1 MRRFLTAIALVLGL
15 PVLAQDAPRFA
26 IFSAEQVAQNT
37 VRGKKIFADVE
48 VLGKSLQERLG
59 GKIEELK
66 KLDQQLKSPGL
77 SDEGRARIQ
86 RDLQDGE
93 ISLKRQQED
102 AQQDFNKAQQKAMKA
117 FMEEVEPLVKDLAKE
132 LKLQAVF
139 SYQPGMLAYAE
150 EGWLMTFT
158 SEISKRLDAKS
169 GAAAAAPAAAKP
181 AEKAPAKPAAPKP
194 AVPKK

>member
-1 MRRFLTAIALVLGL
+1 MRRFLTAAALVLSL

-26 IFSAEQVAQNT
+26 IFSPEQVAQNT
-37 VRGKKIFADVE
+37 IRGKKIFADVE
-48 VLGKSLQERLG
+48 TLGKSLKERLDV
-59 GKIEELK
+59 KVEELK

-117 FMEEVEPLVKDLAKE
+117 FMEEVEPIVKELAKE
-132 LKLQAVF
+132 QKLQVVF
-139 SYQPGMLAYAE
+139 SYQPGMLAFAE
-150 EGWLMTFT
+150 EVWLLSFT
-158 SEISKRLDAKS
+158 NEVAKRLDAKS
-169 GAAAAAPAAAKP
+169 GAPAP
-181 AEKAPAKPAAPKP
+181 APAKPAAPKP
-194 AVPKK
+194 AAPAPKK

>member
-1 MRRFLTAIALVLGL
+1 MSL
-15 PVLAQDAPRFA
+15 PVLAQEGPRFA

-37 VRGKKIFADVE
+37 IRGKKIFADVE
-48 VLGKSLQERLG
+48 TLGKSLQERLG

-102 AQQDFNKAQQKAMKA
+102 AQQDFNKAQQKAMKS

-132 LKLQAVF
+132 LKLQVVF

-158 SEISKRLDAKS
+158 GEISKRLDAKS
-169 GAAAAAPAAAKP
+169 GAAAAAPKP
-181 AEKAPAKPAAPKP
+181 AAPAKPAAKP
-194 AVPKK
+194 APAPKK

>member
-1 MRRFLTAIALVLGL
+1 MRRFLTATALVLSL

-37 VRGKKIFADVE
+37 ARGKKLFADVE
-48 VLGKSLQERLG
+48 VLGKSLQERLSV
-59 GKIEELK
+59 KIEELK

-86 RDLQDGE
+86 RDLQDGD

-117 FMEEVEPLVKDLAKE
+117 FMEEVEPIVKDLAKE
-132 LKLQAVF
+132 QKLQVVF

-150 EGWLMTFT
+150 EGWLMNFT
-158 SEISKRLDAKS
+158 AEVSKRLDAKS
-169 GAAAAAPAAAKP
+169 GAPAPAKP
-181 AEKAPAKPAAPKP
+181 APAKPAAKP
-194 AVPKK
+194 APAPKK

>member
-1 MRRFLTAIALVLGL
+1 MRRFLAATALVLSL

-37 VRGKKIFADVE
+37 GRGKKIFAEVE
-48 VLGKSLQERLG
+48 TLGKSLQERLG
-59 GKIEELK
+59 VKIEELK

-93 ISLKRQQED
+93 ISLKRSQED

-117 FMEEVEPLVKDLAKE
+117 FMEEVDPIVKDLAKE
-132 LKLQAVF
+132 MKLQAVF
-139 SYQPGMLAYAE
+139 AYQPGMLAYAE
-150 EGWLMTFT
+150 EGWLLTFT
-158 SEISKRLDAKS
+158 NEVAKRLDAKT
-169 GAAAAAPAAAKP
+169 GDKAPAAKP
-181 AEKAPAKPAAPKP
+181 AEKAPAKPAAHKP
-194 AVPKK
+194 APKKQ

>member
-1 MRRFLTAIALVLGL
+1 MRRFLTATALMLAL

-26 IFSAEQVAQNT
+26 IFSADQVAQNT
-37 VRGKKIFADVE
+37 ARGKKIFADVE
-48 VLGKSLQERLG
+48 ALGKSLQERLG

-102 AQQDFNKAQQKAMKA
+102 AQQDFNKAQQKAMKV
-117 FMEEVEPLVKDLAKE
+117 FMEEVEPLVRDLAKE
-132 LKLQAVF
+132 QKLQVVF
-139 SYQPGMLAYAE
+139 AYQPGMLAFAE

-158 SEISKRLDAKS
+158 AEISKRLDAKA
-169 GAAAAAPAAAKP
+169 GAPAPKP
-181 AEKAPAKPAAPKP
+181 AEKAPAKPAAKP
-194 AVPKK
+194 AAPAPKK